1 MRYLSEL
8 LRENKKF
15 SVTVFSNQNIIQHK
29 EIQYTMSVLSLIIK
43 REFIAKVRNKSF
55 IVMTFLSPLLF
66 VGMAVLIGYL
76 ATINQGDVKKIA
88 VFDKGNFFTKNELV
102 NDKKYEYQYLSD
114 MDFDIAKKTAS
125 ESYEGLLFVPE
136 TSDKKELTS
145 KIEYISDN
153 SPNMDFIYKL
163 ENIIEDKIT
172 KLNIESSGVD
182 YSIIEN
188 SKAKANIH
196 LAKFSGEDSIKGLNG
211 IKVAIGS
218 IFGYMIMMFIM
229 IYGNFVMRSVIEEK
243 SNRIIEIIVSSVK
256 PFQLMMGKILGNS
269 LAGLLQFFIWAVV
282 GVILYFVAAS
292 FLGLNMGGS
301 ATALNEVS
309 SQVSDSD
316 KTQMM
321 QTISMYFET
330 IVSDLPWITII
341 LSFFVFFAGGYFLY
355 SSVYAAIG
363 AAVDNETD
371 SQQFLMPIMIPLMLA
386 VYIGF
391 FTVMDDP
398 HGSVAVVFSLIPFTS
413 PIVMLMRIPFGVP
426 VWQIILSV
434 VLLYA
439 TFFFIV
445 WSAAKIYRVGILMY
459 GKKPTWKELYKWLRY

>member
-1 MRYLSEL
+1 
-8 LRENKKF
+8 
-15 SVTVFSNQNIIQHK
+15 
-29 EIQYTMSVLSLIIK
+29 MSILSLIIK

-76 ATINQGDVKKIA
+76 ATINQGEVKKIA
-88 VFDKGNFFTKNELV
+88 VFDQGNFFIKDDLV
-102 NDKKYEYQYLSD
+102 NDKKYEYHYLSD
-114 MDFDIAKKTAS
+114 MDFDKAKEVAS
-125 ESYEGLLFVPE
+125 QSYEALLYVPNNI
-136 TSDKKELTS
+136 DKKNLTN
-145 KIEYISDN
+145 KIEYLSDN
-153 SPNMDFIYKL
+153 SPSMDFIYKL

-188 SKAKANIH
+188 AKVEANIH
-196 LAKFSGEDSIKGLNG
+196 LAKFSGEDSVKGLNG

-218 IFGYMIMMFIM
+218 IFGYLIMMFIM

-243 SNRIIEIIVSSVK
+243 TNRIIEIIVSSVK

-269 LAGLLQFFIWAVV
+269 LAGLLQFFIWLVV

-292 FLGLNMGGS
+292 FLGLNIKKGT
-301 ATALNEVS
+301 TALTEVS
-309 SQVSDSD
+309 SQVSESD
-316 KTQMM
+316 KAEFIQTAQIYL
-321 QTISMYFET
+321 QTIMT
-330 IVSDLPWITII
+330 DLPWVTILI
-341 LSFFVFFAGGYFLY
+341 SFFVFFAGGYFLY
-355 SSVYAAIG
+355 SSIYAAIG

-371 SQQFLMPIMIPLMLA
+371 SQQFLMPIIMPLMLA

-398 HGSVAVVFSLIPFTS
+398 HGSVAVVFSLIPLTS

-426 VWQIILSV
+426 IWQIVLSV